1 MNRGASECNR
11 FVDFLFRKLGDIER
25 HEADCEQA
33 LVTTAE
39 VGDRAIMCAS
49 SAVENL
55 RRRTDLVELAPEM
68 GDRESGEDQLR
79 VEAEQVEC
87 AAALVGIESAERFPS
102 FAQHQVR
109 FRVGERGW
117 ICVAICGMRD
127 GFLDHP
133 AAGA

>member
-1 MNRGASECNR
+1 
-11 FVDFLFRKLGDIER
+11 
-25 HEADCEQA
+25 A
-33 LVTTAE
+33 LVATAE
-39 VGDRAIMCAS
+39 VRDRVIVRAS
-49 SAVENL
+49 SAVENFG
-55 RRRTDLVELAPEM
+55 RRADLIELAPEM

-117 ICVAICGMRD
+117 ICVAIRGMRD
-127 GFLDHP
+127 RFLDHP
-133 AAGA
+133 AARADRERMKLRADAGI